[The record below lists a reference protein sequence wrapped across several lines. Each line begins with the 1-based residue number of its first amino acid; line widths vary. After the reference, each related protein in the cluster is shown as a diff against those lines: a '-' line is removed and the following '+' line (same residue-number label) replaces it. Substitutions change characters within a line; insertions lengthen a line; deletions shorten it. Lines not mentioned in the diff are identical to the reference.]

1 MKLETDKQLVRDNL
15 SSRCPNFFRYFM
27 DGLVVPSSDYIPIYV
42 YNCVIFRAR
51 VSTWNKQLL
60 ETQYFLHFYSFA
72 VWFYHSV
79 VHFLYIKI
87 CICILYIILKL
98 SKRAFRWTSTQ
109 VAIFQ
114 TLFSPLWKTVETSI
128 GPFLWE
134 WVHCILDNHK
144 IMFMVFQKSNL
155 KFLPKKIQ
163 NFQNENGCQEQDLAC
178 ISTINNK
185 T

>member
-1 MKLETDKQLVRDNL
+1 MKQTIIGDTVFSAFLKFCSLIL
-15 SSRCPNFFRYFM
+15 S
-27 DGLVVPSSDYIPIYV
+27 L
-42 YNCVIFRAR
+42 
-51 VSTWNKQLL
+51 ST
-60 ETQYFLHFYSFA
+60 
-72 VWFYHSV
+72 
-79 VHFLYIKI
+79 FLYIK
-87 CICILYIILKL
+87 ICILYIILKL
-98 SKRAFRWTSTQ
+98 SKRAFRWTLTQ

-185 T
+185 S